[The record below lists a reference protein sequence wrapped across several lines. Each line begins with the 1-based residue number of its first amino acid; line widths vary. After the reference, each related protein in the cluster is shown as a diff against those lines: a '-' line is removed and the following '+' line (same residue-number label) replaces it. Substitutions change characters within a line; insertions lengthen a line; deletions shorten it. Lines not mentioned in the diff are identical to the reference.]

1 MTPPKIYGLIGYPVK
16 HSLSPAMHNA
26 AFNYLKRNGEINYDA
41 EYRLFEVIPDRLEGF
56 LLNSNEIFK
65 DTNNNSIRAADVLG
79 FNITIPHKVRAKE
92 ILEKKFPFPD
102 NFYVNVSGAVNTV
115 KRNGDKLDYDN
126 TDASGFRAA
135 LKRDLKF
142 DPKGK
147 NVLIIGC
154 GGAGR
159 AIIAALSYMLGIIN
173 IYINDISSEAMDSAE
188 KHFKQI
194 SALDRHTKLKFIG
207 YKEMPSIIRGCHLL
221 VNATP
226 MGMKEN
232 DGSVIDKD
240 LLYKGL
246 YVYDVVY
253 NRQTQLIKDAR
264 EKGCIAKEGLG
275 MLLYQGV
282 RSFEIF
288 TGKTA
293 PIEIM
298 RQALN
303 ETVNKL

>member
-194 SALDRHTKLKFIG
+194 PALDRHTKLKFIG

>member
-1 MTPPKIYGLIGYPVK
+1 M
-16 HSLSPAMHNA
+16 S
-26 AFNYLKRNGEINYDA
+26 
-41 EYRLFEVIPDRLEGF
+41 
-56 LLNSNEIFK
+56 
-65 DTNNNSIRAADVLG
+65 
-79 FNITIPHKVRAKE
+79 
-92 ILEKKFPFPD
+92 
-102 NFYVNVSGAVNTV
+102 
-115 KRNGDKLDYDN
+115 
-126 TDASGFRAA
+126 
-135 LKRDLKF
+135 
-142 DPKGK
+142 
-147 NVLIIGC
+147 
-154 GGAGR
+154 
-159 AIIAALSYMLGIIN
+159 
-173 IYINDISSEAMDSAE
+173 
-188 KHFKQI
+188 
-194 SALDRHTKLKFIG
+194 
-207 YKEMPSIIRGCHLL
+207 SIIRGCHLL

>member
-1 MTPPKIYGLIGYPVK
+1 
-16 HSLSPAMHNA
+16 
-26 AFNYLKRNGEINYDA
+26 
-41 EYRLFEVIPDRLEGF
+41 
-56 LLNSNEIFK
+56 LLNAETYKAQLFK
-65 DTNNNSIRAADVLG
+65 VLDEEKTEVRFNSEWLGKLGAADVIKLAATHTVARMLERDDFNKRFSNSQPIAIHEFLYPLMQGYDSVVLKADVELG
-79 FNITIPHKVRAKE
+79 GTDQKFN
-92 ILEKKFPFPD
+92 L
-102 NFYVNVSGAVNTV
+102 
-115 KRNGDKLDYDN
+115 LM
-126 TDASGFRAA
+126 
-135 LKRDLKF
+135 
-142 DPKGK
+142 
-147 NVLIIGC
+147 
-154 GGAGR
+154 GR
-159 AIIAALSYMLGIIN
+159 ELQ
-173 IYINDISSEAMDSAE
+173 

-194 SALDRHTKLKFIG
+194 PALDRHTKLKFIG

-264 EKGCIAKEGLG
+264 EKGGIAKEGLG